1 MRNVSVSFLGALAAW
16 AIRVL
21 AVLLL
26 LALPVAFVRAL
37 GVLIAFGRSLAAHWL
52 KDARLGMAES
62 QG

>member
-1 MRNVSVSFLGALAAW
+1 MRNISVSFLGALAAW

-37 GVLIAFGRSLAAHWL
+37 GVLIAFRKRSRPSLSFSAWRH
-52 KDARLGMAES
+52 
-62 QG
+62 QI